1 MSESTTP
8 AQTSDDLWIMA
19 RDAGLFGA
27 AQGTNAFDR
36 AIDKFAA
43 AVRASITAPAQ
54 LREPIYQTG
63 WPTPETVWGDVDK
76 VTYETYSEFGYTRRR
91 IVYTAPLDKDASK
104 PAGITKEWCMKMAAL
119 EPDDGAISA
128 GAPSVEQDERGALP
142 DVSDLIFDL
151 ARTDARNERIALSNR
166 IIAMLDAASTSA
178 NVAQGAQHPDDV
190 AVDRFAAAMKEK
202 LAAARAKGRSGWQ
215 QESPFVLS
223 EMLRAHVDKGDP
235 RDVAN
240 FCMFLWNLGHP
251 ISDAA
256 LPMGRR
262 VAAPPAQKSLADDTL
277 FDDDYE
283 RDEFLQACRDFEGAG
298 ETAVDY
304 WLLMKW
310 ADAGLLECE
319 HFTVT
324 AAGNAEIART
334 DAATATADRPIQSP
348 DDA

>member
-1 MSESTTP
+1 
-8 AQTSDDLWIMA
+8 MA

-54 LREPIYQTG
+54 SREPIYQTG

-76 VTYETYSEFGYTRRR
+76 VTYETYSAFGYTRRR

-128 GAPSVEQDERGALP
+128 GAPSVEHDERGACMCSGLGP
-142 DVSDLIFDL
+142 CEHPG
-151 ARTDARNERIALSNR
+151 DASCRIAR
-166 IIAMLDAASTSA
+166 AASTSA
-178 NVAQGAQHPDDV
+178 NVAQGAEHPDDV

-215 QESPFVLS
+215 QCSPFVLS

-240 FCMFLWNLGHP
+240 FCMMLWNLDWSIG
-251 ISDAA
+251 
-256 LPMGRR
+256 
-262 VAAPPAQKSLADDTL
+262 APSAQTALADDAL